1 MRKFISLCLVWVTLV
16 GLSGC
21 TPEYNWREL
30 SVADERAVIMFPART
45 KVEQRKIEVE
55 GLSLTF
61 SLSSSAVGD
70 AVFSVGS
77 AALDESVTA
86 AKAQALVDAFVRAL
100 ARRVGQSAPPQAA
113 NGEPFTLETVVN
125 GRPSLLMGRVL
136 VHRGMLIQV
145 VVSGPTQSLS
155 RENASDFMRS
165 LVLR

>member
-1 MRKFISLCLVWVTLV
+1 MRKFISLFIVWITMS

-45 KVEQRKIEVE
+45 KVEQRKIEVD

-61 SLSSSAVGD
+61 SLSSAAVGD

-86 AKAQALVDAFVRAL
+86 TQAQALIDAFVRAL
-100 ARRVGQSAPPQAA
+100 ARRLGQTAPPHAA
-113 NGEPFTLETVVN
+113 TGEPFTLETAVN

-155 RENASDFMRS
+155 RENATDFMRS

>member
-1 MRKFISLCLVWVTLV
+1 MRKFISLLIVWVTLV

-45 KVEQRKIEVE
+45 KVVQRKSEVE

-61 SLSSSAVGD
+61 SLSSAAVGD

-77 AALDESVTA
+77 AALDESVTQA
-86 AKAQALVDAFVRAL
+86 QAQALVEAFVRAL
-100 ARRVGQSAPPQAA
+100 SRRLGQNAPREAA
-113 NGEPFTLETVVN
+113 TGEPFTLETVVN

-145 VVSGPTQSLS
+145 VVSGPSQSLS

>member
-1 MRKFISLCLVWVTLV
+1 MRKFISLCLVWVTLL
-16 GLSGC
+16 GLAGC

-30 SVADERAVIMFPART
+30 SVADERAVVMFPART

-61 SLSSSAVGD
+61 SLSSAAVGD

-100 ARRVGQSAPPQAA
+100 SRRVGQSAPPQAA
-113 NGEPFTLETVVN
+113 TGEAFTLETVVN